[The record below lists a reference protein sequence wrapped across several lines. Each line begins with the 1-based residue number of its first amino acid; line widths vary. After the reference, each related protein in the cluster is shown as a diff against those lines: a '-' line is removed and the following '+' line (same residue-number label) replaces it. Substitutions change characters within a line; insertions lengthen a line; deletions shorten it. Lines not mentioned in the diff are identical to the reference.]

1 VFETTVSKLTANPE
15 NVEKAKPLYI
25 YFHKYESNYGEL
37 VQIRKLELRMA
48 ELFPEDPKLL
58 RFSERYSSDTF
69 SPADYQPV
77 ISTSQVQP
85 KPVVMQSIES
95 VPSPANQYVNPY
107 VQENSPRP
115 QYIEPFTN
123 SPKRPMPQ
131 SFEQLQEELTRPRKI
146 ARGESPL
153 KGAAGRRLDQQK
165 RAMQPQNLFQGGAPP
180 FVIPRVNSLLLCK
193 VS

>member
-1 VFETTVSKLTANPE
+1 MFETTVSKLTANPE

-77 ISTSQVQP
+77 ISSSQVQP

-95 VPSPANQYVNPY
+95 VPSPANQYVNP
-107 VQENSPRP
+107 
-115 QYIEPFTN
+115 
-123 SPKRPMPQ
+123 
-131 SFEQLQEELTRPRKI
+131 
-146 ARGESPL
+146 
-153 KGAAGRRLDQQK
+153 
-165 RAMQPQNLFQGGAPP
+165 
-180 FVIPRVNSLLLCK
+180 
-193 VS
+193 